1 MGGAESA
8 LITAALAGVGTY
20 MQQQAAESAANKQQ
34 RIINNAAEENARL
47 QTKKADTITDF
58 AKDTF
63 DPTTRDQSYEAAAT
77 KNESTLKDALLTASG
92 GEGQVYQGTDG
103 NLSSDYSRGKAEAT
117 SKATQDI
124 LNRTRLLARSNAGGL
139 MYNEEALKGGTLASD
154 LMGINAAGTRNN
166 NAANGGVG
174 SVRNTGSVLGGMLVG
189 AAPMAGKAYDK
200 AMWGGV

>member
-1 MGGAESA
+1 MCTGGEILAVGS
-8 LITAALAGVGTY
+8 ALAGTY
-20 MQQQAAESAANKQQ
+20 LQQQAAEDAANQQ
-34 RIINNAAEENARL
+34 QKIINQAADENSRL

-58 AKDTF
+58 AKETF
-63 DPTTRDQSYEAAAT
+63 DPTTRNQAYEDAAT

-103 NLSSDYSRGKAEAT
+103 NVSSDYSRGKAAAT

-139 MYNEEALKGGTLASD
+139 MYNDEALKGGSLASD

-166 NAANGGVG
+166 NAANAGVG
-174 SVRNTGSVLGGMLVG
+174 SVRNNGSVLGGLLMG
-189 AAPMAGKAYDK
+189 AAPMAGKAYDN
-200 AMWGGV
+200 AMWKGV